1 MARLAQQPST
11 NPELAVSPH
20 HLAYIIYTSGSTGRP
35 KGVAIEHRSIS
46 DHCHTIQ
53 AFFELTP
60 KDRIL
65 QFASLSFDVSV
76 EQILP
81 TLCCGAVLT
90 LPRHGLISP
99 EALSHFIEQYQ
110 VTVANLP
117 PAFFEQWLLHI
128 SFSLKNSSL
137 RLLPIGGDAL
147 STRLISRW
155 HAVLQEHAKTIR
167 LLNGYGPTET
177 TVTATFY
184 DISQSLAGVLV
195 PIGRPLPRRTTY
207 ILDRHLQPVP
217 MGVPGELYIGGA
229 GLARGYLNRPEL
241 TAEKFIANP
250 FSEIPGERLYKTGDL
265 VRYRP
270 DGNIEFLGRLD
281 QQVKLRGFRI
291 ELGEIEAALAAHPAV
306 REAVVM
312 ARGEGAERQLVAYV
326 VAQGSGDVGGQAQPN
341 PAELRSA
348 LKVTLPDYMLP
359 AAWVFLPALPL
370 TPNGKVDRKALPE
383 PEDFLS
389 EQEYVA
395 PRTEAE
401 QMLAEI
407 WSQLLDVRLVGI
419 HDNFF
424 AVGGHSLRA
433 VQMVS
438 RIRDRFDIEL
448 PVRQTFETPTIA
460 ELAANIDLRRQNA
473 ESTSTSR
480 LPPIHRFEHEGPL
493 PVSYA
498 QERLWF
504 LDQLEPG
511 NAFYNIP
518 VAFRCTGHLDVDAL
532 ERSINEVIRRHESL
546 RTTFYQID
554 GKPFQRIH
562 EHQYIGLARQTL
574 THLEADQREAEAR
587 RLALVEALKP
597 FCLETGPLVRATLID
612 LAQDDRVLLF
622 TIHHIVADGWSMGV
636 LMREFSQIYP
646 AFARGE
652 PSPLPDLEI
661 QFADFAV
668 WQRAWLDGENL
679 QTEIDFWMRQLQHA
693 PRVLELRTDF
703 PRPAVQTFRGGAQ
716 PFYLSREATLRLKS
730 LSQEAGASLFMT
742 LFAGF
747 SVLLH
752 RYTGEEVFL
761 VGSPIANRTQ
771 NGIEPLIGFFVNTLA
786 LRADLSGDPQ
796 FPELLRR
803 VRQTTLDAYA
813 HPNVPFEFLV
823 ERLQPTRDMS
833 RNPLVQVSLV
843 FQNTP
848 FPVSQIDDLQL
859 QQMETEVGTARFELE
874 VFLWEENGALRGAFA
889 YFTDLFEA
897 ETIARLVGHFETLLT
912 AIADDANRR
921 VSELPLLTD
930 HQRRQL
936 LVDWNATA
944 ADFAREK
951 CIHTLF
957 EEQATRSPGAMAVA
971 YGQQSLTYQ
980 ELDSWANQIARHLQ
994 ALGAGPDVLV
1004 GLCLERSLDMVVS
1017 ILGILKAGAAY
1028 VPLDASYPQDRL
1040 AFMID
1045 DARLSLLLTHTNLVQ
1060 RFPAHNTKLL
1070 CLDTAWDQIAR
1081 ESTAKPSSL
1090 VGPNNLAY
1098 VIYTSGSTG
1107 RPKGTLL
1114 EHHSVVNYLTWARQA
1129 YDVASGAGAPV
1140 NSSIGFDATV
1150 TSLFTPLITG
1160 RRVELLPETDE
1171 VEHLCRL
1178 LQSKQDFSLVKITPA
1193 HLDLLSRLL
1202 PEQAFTGQARAFV
1215 IGGEALT
1222 ARQLAFW
1229 RNFAPSIRLIN
1240 EYGPTE
1246 TVVGCCVYEVPHEGS
1261 LPENIP
1267 IGRPIANCQ
1276 LYVLDQ
1282 HLQPVPV
1289 GVPGEL
1295 YIGGEGVGRGY
1306 LKRAELTKERFIR
1319 NPFSNQPQSRL
1330 YKSGDR
1336 VRYLPDGNLEFLG
1349 RIDSQVKIRG
1359 YRVELGEVESVLAG
1373 HAAVDSV
1380 VSIVREDQAGDTRLV
1395 AYLVLR
1401 ESWPTEAEKVVEPPT
1416 EPEHEQITLWEQVF
1430 EDSYSSALA
1439 VSDPAFDFAGWKSSY
1454 TGEPISTDEM
1464 REWVDQTVQRIESY
1478 MPRRVWEIGCGTG
1491 LLLARLAPNAEK
1503 YLGTDFSQA
1512 ALHRAEQ
1519 IGKQLDGL
1527 AHIQLLPR
1535 IADDVTDIAGPFDT
1549 IILNSIVQYFPSVEY
1564 LLRVLDGAIERLAS
1578 GGRIF
1583 VGDVR
1588 SLPLL
1593 ESFHGSVEASRASN
1607 ALLLADLKT
1616 RVQQQISQ
1624 EKELLLDPQF
1634 FFAMQTRYPSLSHV
1648 EVLLKR
1654 GHHNNEL
1661 LRFRYDAVLH
1671 FGPTAR
1677 NPEDIRWCDWQG
1689 EQLSLTQL
1697 AKLLAD
1703 QRPDLLALRHVP
1715 NARLQG
1721 DLCLIQTLHRVPDSL
1736 TVNQLREQVA
1746 RQRGTGV
1753 DPEHL
1758 WAMAE
1763 QLDYGATIA
1772 PSDEPGAFDVIFQCR
1787 PRNSVQPI
1795 SFRTHNAPPNP
1806 WHRYGSNPIR
1816 TKLNQ
1821 HLNRQL
1827 RQLAESK
1834 LPEYMVPSAFVI
1846 LDHWPLT
1853 ANGKVDRTALPAPD
1867 GRSASAAGDFVAPRT
1882 PEEEI
1887 LAAVWADVLGLERVG
1902 IEDNF
1907 FLLGGHSLL
1916 ATQVISRVR
1925 EAFSIELQVRTIF
1938 EEPTIAGLARRL
1950 IVLRTTAEQTV
1961 PPPPIEPQLRGPE
1974 IPLSYAQER
1983 LWFLDRLEQQSP
1995 AYNMPTALRLSGTL
2009 NVPAL
2014 RKCLN
2019 EICARHE
2026 ILRTTFPSTADGE
2039 PLQQIGPVLPFDLPL
2054 VDLKH
2059 LDDDLRSM
2067 EIRRWKAEVL
2077 QQCFDLA
2084 KGPLWRAVL
2093 IRLDDHDHILL
2104 ACMHH
2109 IISDGWSMAILVRE
2123 IVELYTVFSENRP
2136 HRLDALPL
2144 QYADYGIWQRKWLA
2158 GEVLDAQVEYWK
2170 TQLHDAPPLLELPT
2184 DYPRPAVQSFHGGRE
2199 QFELDPVLSD
2209 ALEDLSRQHGV
2220 SLYMTLLATF
2230 ALLLSRYSRMPE
2242 VVIGSPIAGRRHRE
2256 IESLI
2261 GFFVNTLA
2269 LRIDLDGNPSF
2280 AELLKRVRKL
2290 ALDAYAHQDVPFE
2303 HLVNILRPERNLSH
2317 APIFQVMFVFQNAPV
2332 DALNLTGLT
2341 LTPVETES
2349 ETAKF
2354 DLTLCMGKGD
2364 QGIWGWVEYRTDLFE
2379 RATALRMIGQFQNLL
2394 RAAVNDPSSPI
2405 SKLPWISES
2414 ERRQVLVEWNQTRRH
2429 FDRSELAH
2437 RQFEFQVQAT
2447 PNHVAAELGQETLT
2461 YSDLNQRANRLAH
2474 LLIKQ
2479 GVQVGS
2485 RAGICMSRGFNM
2497 LVSVLAVLK
2506 TGAAYVPLDSQYPP
2520 QRLAFMLEDAQVD
2533 VLLTQ
2538 TDLSDLLPQH
2548 STRIVLV
2555 DQEHDNIASHDD
2567 RNPDVSVGT
2576 DDLAYI
2582 MYTSGSTGQPKGIAM
2597 RHGALANL
2605 IHWQLDVAGFKSAR
2619 TLQFTSLSFD
2629 VSFQE
2634 IFSTLCSG
2642 GILVLVSE
2650 EMRRDSRALLRYLQ
2664 QQRIERLFVPFVAL
2678 QQLALSFV
2686 EEKIESLPLRHIITA
2701 GEQLRITPEL
2711 ATMMGLLADCRLHNH
2726 YGPTESH
2733 VATAFTLP
2741 TAVESWPEL
2750 PPIGRPIANTEIFIL
2765 DENMQPMPPGV
2776 PGELFISGDCLARG
2790 YWNRPDLTRQRFVPN
2805 PFTEQPS
2812 SRLYRTGDLARCLKD
2827 GNIEFLGRCDD
2838 QLKIRGFRVEP
2849 GEIEAVLAKSPDV
2862 AEVVVVARE
2871 ERPGNRRLVAYIVR
2885 RQDAEIDV
2893 RDLRE
2898 LILHALPDYMVPAEF
2913 VFLKALPLTPSG
2925 KINRRGLP
2933 APKPYE
2939 PATDRYVA
2947 PRDTTELRLAEI
2959 WESVLD
2965 CHPVGVKDN
2974 FFELGGHS
2982 LLAVRV
2988 LARVEQAFGV
2998 HLPLS
3003 ILFQSSTVES
3013 LAGHLRSPGMASQE
3027 SCLVRI
3033 QPGDSKPP
3041 LFCAPGAGGNVIYL
3055 FQLARRLGA
3064 DQPFY
3069 GLQAL
3074 GLSASTQA
3082 ANRVEDMAAH
3092 YVREIRSVQAAG
3104 PYFLAGHSFGGMVAF
3119 ETAQQLRRAGQ
3130 TVGLLVIFDT
3140 NAPQTI
3146 ERPMEILQRDEARW
3160 LCEIATVI
3168 EHLSGRKQYVSYDEL
3183 KALDPEQQLT
3193 YLHAKLIRGGWLPTE
3208 TSLSQLR
3215 SFLEVYKANILADY
3229 RPRGSLRLPIVLFKA
3244 EEQMA
3249 TAEFEECN
3257 EFQEVLR
3264 SAWGWKEY
3272 ADGEVPV
3279 YLTPG
3284 NHLTMMTEP
3293 HVSSLASKLRECLEI
3308 HQRAAGY
3315 GELG

>member
-1 MARLAQQPST
+1 VVAH
-11 NPELAVSPH
+11 ELA
-20 HLAYIIYTSGSTGRP
+20 AASGT
-35 KGVAIEHRSIS
+35 A
-46 DHCHTIQ
+46 
-53 AFFELTP
+53 
-60 KDRIL
+60 
-65 QFASLSFDVSV
+65 
-76 EQILP
+76 
-81 TLCCGAVLT
+81 
-90 LPRHGLISP
+90 
-99 EALSHFIEQYQ
+99 
-110 VTVANLP
+110 P
-117 PAFFEQWLLHI
+117 P
-128 SFSLKNSSL
+128 NS
-137 RLLPIGGDAL
+137 G
-147 STRLISRW
+147 
-155 HAVLQEHAKTIR
+155 
-167 LLNGYGPTET
+167 
-177 TVTATFY
+177 
-184 DISQSLAGVLV
+184 
-195 PIGRPLPRRTTY
+195 
-207 ILDRHLQPVP
+207 
-217 MGVPGELYIGGA
+217 
-229 GLARGYLNRPEL
+229 
-241 TAEKFIANP
+241 
-250 FSEIPGERLYKTGDL
+250 
-265 VRYRP
+265 
-270 DGNIEFLGRLD
+270 
-281 QQVKLRGFRI
+281 
-291 ELGEIEAALAAHPAV
+291 
-306 REAVVM
+306 
-312 ARGEGAERQLVAYV
+312 
-326 VAQGSGDVGGQAQPN
+326 
-341 PAELRSA
+341 ELRSA
-348 LKVTLPDYMLP
+348 LKASLPDYMIP

-370 TPNGKVDRKALPE
+370 TPNGKVDRKALSAPQG
-383 PEDFLS
+383 FVG

-395 PRTEAE
+395 PGTATERT
-401 QMLAEI
+401 LAEI
-407 WSQLLDVRLVGI
+407 WSQLLDVRRVGI

-424 AVGGHSLRA
+424 GVGGHSLRA

-438 RIRDRFDIEL
+438 RIRDRFDVEL

-460 ELAANIDLRRQNA
+460 ELAADLDLRRQNA
-473 ESTSTSR
+473 ESTSR
-480 LPPIHRFEHEGPL
+480 LPPIRRLEHDGPL

-504 LDQLEPG
+504 LDQLQPE

-518 VAFRCTGHLDVDAL
+518 VAFRCTGHLDVAAL
-532 ERSINEVIRRHESL
+532 ERSINEVIRRHASL

-562 EHQYIGLARQTL
+562 EHLNIGLARRTL
-574 THLEADQREAEAR
+574 SHLEADQREAEAR

-597 FCLETGPLVRATLID
+597 FYLESGPLVRATLID
-612 LAQDDRVLLF
+612 LAQGDGVFLL

-679 QTEIDFWMRQLQHA
+679 QTEIDFWMRQLRRA
-693 PRVLELRTDF
+693 PQVLELPADF
-703 PRPAVQTFRGGAQ
+703 PRPAVQTFRGDAQ
-716 PFYLSREATLRLKS
+716 PFYLSREATLRLKL

-747 SVLLH
+747 SVLLQ
-752 RYTGEEVFL
+752 RYTGEEKFL
-761 VGSPIANRTQ
+761 VGSPIANRNQ
-771 NGIEPLIGFFVNTLA
+771 DAIEPLVGFFVNTLV
-786 LRADLSGDPQ
+786 LRADLSGDPE

-833 RNPLVQVSLV
+833 RNPLVQVSFV

-848 FPVSQIDDLQL
+848 VSVSHIDDLEL
-859 QQMETEVGTARFELE
+859 RQMQAEAGTARFELE
-874 VFLWEENGALRGAFA
+874 VFLWEENGALRGDFA
-889 YFTDLFEA
+889 YYTDLFA
-897 ETIARLVGHFETLLT
+897 ADTIARLVGHFETLLT
-912 AIADDANRR
+912 AVVDDPNRR
-921 VSELPLLTD
+921 VSELPILTED
-930 HQRRQL
+930 QRRQL

-944 ADFAREK
+944 AYFPREK
-951 CIHTLF
+951 CVHDLF
-957 EEQATRSPGAMAVA
+957 EEQATRCPGEVAVA
-971 YGQQSLTYQ
+971 FNQQSLTYG
-980 ELDSWANQIARHLQ
+980 ELDARANQLARHL
-994 ALGAGPDVLV
+994 LTVGAGPDVLV
-1004 GLCLERSLDMVVS
+1004 GICLERSLDLVVG
-1017 ILGILKAGAAY
+1017 ILGVLKAGAAY

-1045 DARLSLLLTHTNLVQ
+1045 DARLSLLLTHRDLVQ
-1060 RFPAHNTKLL
+1060 RLPAHDAKLL
-1070 CLDTAWDQIAR
+1070 CVDTAWDQIAR
-1081 ESTAKPSSL
+1081 ESTSRPSSL
-1090 VGPNNLAY
+1090 AGPNNLAY

-1171 VEHLCRL
+1171 IEHLCRL
-1178 LQSKQDFSLVKITPA
+1178 LQSEQDFSLVKITPA
-1193 HLDLLSRLL
+1193 HLDLLSQLL
-1202 PEQAFTGQARAFV
+1202 PEQTVTGQARAFV

-1222 ARQLAFW
+1222 ATQLAFW
-1229 RNFAPSIRLIN
+1229 RNFAPSTRLIN

-1246 TVVGCCVYEVPHEGS
+1246 TVVGCCVYEVPREGS
-1261 LPENIP
+1261 LRENIP

-1276 LYVLDQ
+1276 LYVLDR
-1282 HLQPVPV
+1282 HLQPVPI
-1289 GVPGEL
+1289 GVAGEL

-1306 LKRAELTKERFIR
+1306 LKRAELAAERFIR
-1319 NPFSNQPQSRL
+1319 NPFSDQPQSRL

-1336 VRYLPDGNLEFLG
+1336 VRYLPNGNLEFLG
-1349 RIDSQVKIRG
+1349 RLDSQVKLRG
-1359 YRVELGEVESVLAG
+1359 YRVELGEIESVLAG
-1373 HAAVDSV
+1373 HAAVDSI
-1380 VSIVREDQAGDTRLV
+1380 VSIVREDQAGGARLV
-1395 AYLVLR
+1395 VYVVLR
-1401 ESWPTEAEKVVEPPT
+1401 ESWTTAVENVL
-1416 EPEHEQITLWEQVF
+1416 ELAAASQREQITLWEQVF
-1430 EDSYSSALA
+1430 EDSYSSAQA
-1439 VSDPAFDFAGWKSSY
+1439 VADSALDFAGWKSSY
-1454 TGEPISTDEM
+1454 TGEPIPTGEM
-1464 REWVDQTVQRIESY
+1464 REWVDQTVQRIDSY
-1478 MPRRVWEIGCGTG
+1478 LPRQVWEIGCGTG

-1503 YLGTDFSQA
+1503 YLGTDFSHA
-1512 ALHRAEQ
+1512 ALRRAEQ
-1519 IGKQLDGL
+1519 IGKQVEGL
-1527 AHIQLLPR
+1527 ADVQLLPR
-1535 IADDVTDIAGPFDT
+1535 AADDVTDVAGPFDT
-1549 IILNSIVQYFPSVEY
+1549 IILNSVVQYFPSMDY
-1564 LLRVLDGAIERLAS
+1564 LLRVLDGAVERLAS

-1607 ALLLADLKT
+1607 SLLLAELKT
-1616 RVQQQISQ
+1616 RVQQQISR
-1624 EKELLLDPQF
+1624 ETELLLDPQF
-1634 FFAMQTRYPSLSHV
+1634 FFALQTRYPDLSYV

-1654 GHHNNEL
+1654 GHHDNEL

-1671 FGPTAR
+1671 FGQTAR
-1677 NPEDIRWCDWQG
+1677 NSADIRWLDWRA
-1689 EQLSLTQL
+1689 EQLSSPWL
-1697 AKLLAD
+1697 AEILAD
-1703 QRPDLLALRHVP
+1703 QRPDVLALRHVP
-1715 NARLQG
+1715 NARLQA
-1721 DLCLIQTLHRVPDSL
+1721 DLRLVQTLHFAPDSL
-1736 TVNQLREQVA
+1736 TVNQLREEVA
-1746 RQRGTGV
+1746 QQRVDGV

-1758 WAMAE
+1758 WAMGG
-1763 QLDYGATIA
+1763 QLNYQVTVA
-1772 PSDEPGAFDVIFQCR
+1772 PSDEPGSCDVIFQCR
-1787 PRNSVQPI
+1787 LRDSTQPI
-1795 SFRTHNAPPNP
+1795 SFRTQNGRPKP
-1806 WHRYGSNPIR
+1806 WQKYGSSPIR
-1816 TKLNQ
+1816 TKQNQ
-1821 HLNRQL
+1821 RLIREL
-1827 RQLAESK
+1827 RKLAESK
-1834 LPEYMVPSAFVI
+1834 LPDYMVPSAFVI
-1846 LDHWPLT
+1846 LDRWPLT

-1867 GRSASAAGDFVAPRT
+1867 GRAASAAGDFVTPRT

-1887 LAAVWADVLGLERVG
+1887 LVAIWADVLGFERVG

-1907 FLLGGHSLL
+1907 FSLGGHSLL

-1925 EAFSIELQVRTIF
+1925 EAFSVELQVRTIF
-1938 EEPTIAGLARRL
+1938 QQPTIAGLARQL
-1950 IVLRTTAEQTV
+1950 ISLRTAAEQTTLL
-1961 PPPPIEPQLRGPE
+1961 PPIEPQLRGLE
-1974 IPLSYAQER
+1974 IPLSYAQQR

-1995 AYNMPTALRLSGTL
+1995 AYNMPTAVRLSGTL
-2009 NVPAL
+2009 NVSAL
-2014 RKCLN
+2014 RKCLS
-2019 EICARHE
+2019 ELCVRHE

-2039 PLQQIGPVLPFDLPL
+2039 PLQQIAPALRFDLPL

-2059 LDDDLRSM
+2059 LADDMRPI
-2067 EIRRWKAEVL
+2067 EIQRWRAEIL

-2084 KGPLWRAVL
+2084 HGPLWRAAV

-2109 IISDGWSMAILVRE
+2109 IISDSWSMAILVRE
-2123 IVELYTVFSENRP
+2123 IAELYAAFSEDRP

-2144 QYADYGIWQRKWLA
+2144 QYADYGIWQRKWLT
-2158 GEVLDAQVEYWK
+2158 GEVLTAQVEYWK
-2170 TQLHDAPPLLELPT
+2170 NQLRGAPPLLELPT
-2184 DYPRPAVQSFHGGRE
+2184 DYPRPAVQNFRGGRE

-2230 ALLLSRYSRMPE
+2230 AVLLSRCSRMPE
-2242 VVIGSPIAGRRHRE
+2242 VVVGSPIAGRRHRE

-2269 LRIDLDGNPSF
+2269 LRIDLEGNPSF
-2280 AELLKRVRKL
+2280 AELLKRVHKL

-2303 HLVNILRPERNLSH
+2303 HLVDALRPVRNLSH
-2317 APIFQVMFVFQNAPV
+2317 TPIFQVMFVFQN
-2332 DALNLTGLT
+2332 
-2341 LTPVETES
+2341 TPVVALDLIELMFMPIETES

-2354 DLTLCMGKGD
+2354 DLTLCMGKGEH
-2364 QGIWGWVEYRTDLFE
+2364 GIWGWVEYRTDLFE
-2379 RATALRMIGQFQNLL
+2379 RATALRIIGHFQNLL
-2394 RAAVNDPSSPI
+2394 RAAVNDPSSPVNQ
-2405 SKLPWISES
+2405 LPWIGES

-2429 FDRSELAH
+2429 FDSSDLVH
-2437 RQFEFQVQAT
+2437 RHFEFQVQAT
-2447 PNHVAAELGQETLT
+2447 PNDVAAELGQVALT
-2461 YSDLNQRANRLAH
+2461 FSDLNQRANRLAH
-2474 LLIKQ
+2474 LLIDQ

-2485 RAGICMSRGFNM
+2485 RAGICMHRGFNM

-2506 TGAAYVPLDSQYPP
+2506 TGAAYVPLDSRYPP
-2520 QRLAFMLEDAQVD
+2520 PRLAFMLEDAQVD

-2538 TDLSDLLPQH
+2538 TDLTGILPQH

-2555 DQEHDNIASHDD
+2555 DQAHDDVASHDD
-2567 RNPDVSVGT
+2567 RNPDVAVGA

-2605 IHWQLDVAGFKSAR
+2605 IHWQLEDAAGFETAR

-2642 GILVLVSE
+2642 GTLVLVTE
-2650 EMRRDSRALLRYLQ
+2650 ETRQDSRALLRYLR
-2664 QQRIERLFVPFVAL
+2664 QQRIERLFLPFVAL

-2686 EEKIESLPLRHIITA
+2686 EEKIESLPLRDIITA
-2701 GEQLRITPEL
+2701 GERLRITPEL

-2741 TAVESWPEL
+2741 TEIESWPEL

-2776 PGELFISGDCLARG
+2776 PGELFIGGDCLARG
-2790 YWNRPDLTRQRFVPN
+2790 YWNRPELTRQRFVPH
-2805 PFTEQPS
+2805 PFSGQSGT
-2812 SRLYRTGDLARCLKD
+2812 RLYRTGDLARFLKD
-2827 GNIEFLGRCDD
+2827 GNLEFVGRCDD

-2849 GEIEAVLAKSPDV
+2849 GEIEAVLARSPDV
-2862 AEVVVVARE
+2862 TEVVLVARE
-2871 ERPGNRRLVAYIVR
+2871 DRLGNRRLVAYIVPP
-2885 RQDAEIDV
+2885 QGAEADV

-2898 LILHALPDYMVPAEF
+2898 LIRRSLPDYMVPAEF

-2933 APKPYE
+2933 APE
-2939 PATDRYVA
+2939 PDELAADRYIA

-2959 WESVLD
+2959 WASVLD
-2965 CHPVGVKDN
+2965 RHPVGAQDD

-3003 ILFQSSTVES
+3003 ILFQSATVES
-3013 LAGHLRSPGMASQE
+3013 LAGHLRDPAMAGQG

-3033 QPGDSKPP
+3033 QPGGSRPP

-3055 FQLARRLGA
+3055 FELARRLGA

-3074 GLSASTQA
+3074 GLSASTHA
-3082 ANRVEDMAAH
+3082 VNRVEDQAAH
-3092 YVREIRSVQAAG
+3092 YVREIRSVQSAG

-3119 ETAQQLRRAGQ
+3119 EMAQQLRRAGQ

-3140 NAPQTI
+3140 NAPQMI
-3146 ERPMEILQRDEARW
+3146 ERPAEIPQRDEAHW

-3168 EHLSGRKQYVSYDEL
+3168 EHLSGRKQCVSYDEV
-3183 KALDPEQQLT
+3183 KTLDPEQQLI
-3193 YLHAKLIRGGWLPTE
+3193 YLHTKLIRGGWLPEE

-3215 SFLEVYKANILADY
+3215 SFLEVYKANILTNYEPHA
-3229 RPRGSLRLPIVLFKA
+3229 SVRLPIVLFKA
-3244 EEQMA
+3244 EEQMV
-3249 TAEFEECN
+3249 TAEFDERN
-3257 EFQEVLR
+3257 EPQEVLR
-3264 SAWGWKEY
+3264 SAWGWKEH
-3272 ADGEVPV
+3272 ADGELAI

-3293 HVSSLASKLRECLEI
+3293 HVSSLASKLRECLDI
-3308 HQRAAGY
+3308 HQHATS
-3315 GELG
+3315 